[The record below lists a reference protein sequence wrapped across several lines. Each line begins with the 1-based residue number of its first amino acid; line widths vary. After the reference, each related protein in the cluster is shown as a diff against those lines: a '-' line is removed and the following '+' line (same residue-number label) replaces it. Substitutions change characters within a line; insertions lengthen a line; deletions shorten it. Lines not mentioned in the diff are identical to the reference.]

1 MDYMFTQGFL
11 GTRAPLFM
19 DVVTLI
25 VAVLPLLVYGAI
37 SLARKKFYKAHAL
50 FQNMIFILSVIV
62 VGYFEYGVRIGGGFD
77 AFMQGSGV
85 SHTYAS
91 VVLGLHVIIAVITL
105 LYWSVTIFK
114 ANYQFMQKTLPKM
127 HANAHKLLA
136 LKTFLGIVFTS
147 FSGIWVYLL
156 LFVY

>member
-1 MDYMFTQGFL
+1 MEYMFTEGFL

-37 SLARKKFYKAHAL
+37 VLARKKLYKVHA
-50 FQNMIFILSVIV
+50 FMQNIIFIVSVIV

-77 AFMQGSGV
+77 AFIKGSGV

-91 VVLGLHVIIAVITL
+91 IVLGLHVIIAILTL
-105 LYWSVTIFK
+105 IYWSLTVVK
-114 ANYQFMQKTLPKM
+114 ANYQFSKELIPGPKS
-127 HANAHKLLA
+127 NKHKLLA

>member
-1 MDYMFTQGFL
+1 MDYMFAEGFL
-11 GTRAPLFM
+11 GTRAPWFM

-25 VAVLPLLVYGAI
+25 VAILPLLVYAAI
-37 SLARKKFYKAHAL
+37 KLARNRRYKAHAVT
-50 FQNMIFILSVIV
+50 QNIIFIASVIV

-77 AFMQGSGV
+77 AFIKDSGV

-91 VVLGLHVIIAVITL
+91 VVLGLHVMIAVITL
-105 LYWSVTIFK
+105 LYWSGTIFT
-114 ANYQFMQKTLPKM
+114 ANYQFMQKMLPGIKSNT
-127 HANAHKLLA
+127 HTLLA
-136 LKTFLGIVFTS
+136 LKTFLAIVFTS

>member
-1 MDYMFTQGFL
+1 MDYMFAQGFL

-25 VAVLPLLVYGAI
+25 VAVLPVLVYGAI
-37 SLARKKFYKAHAL
+37 KLARQKLYKAHAL
-50 FQNMIFILSVIV
+50 SQNLIFIVSVIV

-77 AFMQGSGV
+77 AFIKGSGV
-85 SHTYAS
+85 SHTYVS
-91 VVLGLHVIIAVITL
+91 IVLGLHVIIAVLTL
-105 LYWSVTIFK
+105 IYWSITIVK
-114 ANYQFMQKTLPKM
+114 ADYQFSKRLIPGPKS
-127 HANAHKLLA
+127 NEHKVLA

>member
-1 MDYMFTQGFL
+1 MDYMFEQGFM
-11 GTRAPLFM
+11 GSRAPLFM

-25 VAVLPLLVYGAI
+25 VAILPLLVYGAI
-37 SLARKKFYKAHAL
+37 TLARKEFYKAHAL
-50 FQNMIFILSVIV
+50 SQNMIFIVSLIV

-77 AFMQGSGV
+77 AFIKGSGV

-91 VVLGLHVIIAVITL
+91 IVLALHVLIAVATL
-105 LYWSVTIFK
+105 VYWSITIVK
-114 ANYQFMQKTLPKM
+114 ANYQFSKNLIPGPKSD
-127 HANAHKLLA
+127 AHKRLA
-136 LKTFLGIVFTS
+136 LKTFLGIIFTS

>member
-1 MDYMFTQGFL
+1 MFTEGFL

-25 VAVLPLLVYGAI
+25 VAVLPLLVYVGIAF
-37 SLARKKFYKAHAL
+37 ARKKLYRVHAL
-50 FQNMIFILSVIV
+50 VQNIIFIVSVIV

-77 AFMQGSGV
+77 AFMEGSGV

-91 VVLGLHVIIAVITL
+91 IVLGLHVIIAVITL
-105 LYWSVTIFK
+105 LYWSVTIIK
-114 ANYQFMQKTLPKM
+114 ANYQFKEELIPGSRSQE
-127 HANAHKLLA
+127 HKIRA

>member
-1 MDYMFTQGFL
+1 MDYMFSQGFL

-19 DVVTLI
+19 DIVTLI
-25 VAVLPLLVYGAI
+25 VALLPLLVYGAVI
-37 SLARKKFYKAHAL
+37 LAKKKLYKIHGVM
-50 FQNMIFILSVIV
+50 QNIIFVVSVIV

-77 AFMQGSGV
+77 AFIKGSGV
-85 SHTYAS
+85 SHTYVS
-91 VVLGLHVIIAVITL
+91 IVLGVHVFIAVLTL
-105 LYWSVTIFK
+105 IYWSSTIIK
-114 ANYQFMQKTLPKM
+114 ANYQFSQKLIPGQKS
-127 HANAHKLLA
+127 NAHKILA

>member
-1 MDYMFTQGFL
+1 MFAQGFL

-19 DVVTLI
+19 DTVTLI
-25 VAVLPLLVYGAI
+25 VALLPLLVYFAI
-37 SLARKKFYKAHAL
+37 QLARKKFYKIHAL
-50 FQNMIFILSVIV
+50 TQNIIFIVSVIV

-91 VVLGLHVIIAVITL
+91 IVLVLHVIIATLTL
-105 LYWSVTIFK
+105 LYWSVTIFT
-114 ANYQFMQKTLPKM
+114 ANYQFIKKTLPGKKS
-127 HANAHKLLA
+127 NAHKLLA

>member
-1 MDYMFTQGFL
+1 MDYMFSQGFL

-25 VAVLPLLVYGAI
+25 VAILPLLVYGAI
-37 SLARKKFYKAHAL
+37 TLARKQFYKAHAL
-50 FQNMIFILSVIV
+50 TQNVIFIVSVIV

-77 AFMQGSGV
+77 AFIKGSGV

-91 VVLGLHVIIAVITL
+91 IVLVLHVIIATLTL
-105 LYWSVTIFK
+105 LYWSVTIFT
-114 ANYQFMQKTLPKM
+114 ANYQFMQKALPGKKS
-127 HANAHKLLA
+127 NAHKLLA

>member
-1 MDYMFTQGFL
+1 MEYMFSQGFL
-11 GTRAPLFM
+11 GTRAPFFM
-19 DVVTLI
+19 DFVTLI
-25 VAVLPLLVYGAI
+25 VAFLPLLIYSAI
-37 SLARKKFYKAHAL
+37 LLAKKRLYRVHAL
-50 FQNMIFILSVIV
+50 SQNIIFIVSVIV

-91 VVLGLHVIIAVITL
+91 LVLGIHIFIAVVALIYWALTL
-105 LYWSVTIFK
+105 LK
-114 ANYQFMQKTLPKM
+114 ANYQFVQKMIPGKKSQE
-127 HANAHKLLA
+127 HKRLA
-136 LKTFLGIVFTS
+136 MKTFLGIVLTS